1 MLPTYTNVLFCP
13 TCRNPVLPSQD
24 CLVCG
29 TWSYENILALMQMYN
44 KTHKRARKPNS
55 YYEQQKTKDRFAKYA
70 EVRRQTKWYCVDCDK
85 TVQMASRGRHLAS
98 PYHHNR
104 LKPSIDPTH
113 PLAVP
118 PAPPTSPSPPPL
130 RLRTSLVLSNGVS
143 PPVVRRRPLI
153 ARRRTSA

>member
-29 TWSYENILALMQMYN
+29 TWSYENILALVQMYN
-44 KTHKRARKPNS
+44 KTRKRKPNS

-70 EVRRQTKWYCVDCDK
+70 DARRQTKWHCDDCNK
-85 TVQMASRGRHLAS
+85 TIQMASRGRHLTS

-104 LKPSIDPTH
+104 IKSNIDDET
-113 PLAVP
+113 
-118 PAPPTSPSPPPL
+118 PTSPSHAPIH
-130 RLRTSLVLSNGVS
+130 LRTSGVLSNGVS
-143 PPVVRRRPLI
+143 DPVVRSRPLI
-153 ARRRTSA
+153 VRRHTSV